1 MERYKGFLRLRY
13 VCDVPRQTIR
23 AERHEN
29 AKLLLKVVRKQREG
43 QGKELGTRYNLQDY
57 DSSNFCHLPVTTSN
71 YKPITSQ

>member
-43 QGKELGTRYNLQDY
+43 QGKEQD
-57 DSSNFCHLPVTTSN
+57 
-71 YKPITSQ
+71 ITSKTMTPVISVISQ